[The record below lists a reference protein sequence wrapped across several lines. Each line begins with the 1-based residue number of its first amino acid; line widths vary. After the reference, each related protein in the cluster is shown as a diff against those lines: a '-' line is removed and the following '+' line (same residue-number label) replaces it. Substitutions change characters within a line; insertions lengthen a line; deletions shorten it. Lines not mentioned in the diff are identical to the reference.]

1 MSEWKLHLRHS
12 TDALSV
18 RCCDKGHEKK
28 NEISICRDT
37 EKWLIECLDRHRVT
51 VIVIVT
57 VIRYLCVYV
66 CIHSNRNVRMLLHAC
81 HFECKIIISVGLLCV
96 VFSYTS
102 ESTTMHSHLDAF
114 NFELQWTNGLR
125 EYSYALAFS
134 YCIEHWIRH
143 DLYKPYIYIETL
155 TESIPLAVSSVS
167 DLFFSSLECLCY
179 LFCVQFGCFGYF
191 LFTHFVSVD
200 GNAFGFSLFTYKSNI
215 YILYTPYPIWICK
228 MHQWESK
235 LKLLAKQEAITTGQH
250 TCNMKRIAKK

>member
-1 MSEWKLHLRHS
+1 MLFRF
-12 TDALSV
+12 DAV
-18 RCCDKGHEKK
+18 TRDMKKK

-134 YCIEHWIRH
+134 YCIEQWIRH

-167 DLFFSSLECLCY
+167 DLFFFFSRMSLLSLLCAVR
-179 LFCVQFGCFGYF
+179 LLRLFSLHSFCVRRRECFWFFPFY
-191 LFTHFVSVD
+191 LQIEYLHFIY
-200 GNAFGFSLFTYKSNI
+200 TISN
-215 YILYTPYPIWICK
+215 
-228 MHQWESK
+228 MD
-235 LKLLAKQEAITTGQH
+235 
-250 TCNMKRIAKK
+250 M